1 MRFLISFLS
10 LSFLAAFSNGC
21 SAPHDNAPQDDPHSV
36 GQSADS
42 VESTSIP
49 PRADYC
55 EMLER
60 DIQGEHYG
68 FIAGNK
74 LYYVAGSFGADWE
87 EYLES
92 ETLGFTHPLF
102 RDGRARGNAIVQ
114 SEVGGDGH
122 DSWGWEFWRKTRSAY
137 GTLIVDG
144 SEHKHPKPKTLNW
157 RPDKMVANY
166 EIAGV
171 NINEDK
177 FISRDDVL
185 TTVIV
190 SDKDVSIR
198 FEGESFWEPSK
209 VPRFDGDDVE
219 GSFSRTCESEI
230 TFDESANALRLLEA
244 GTAIAK
250 PLYGEPT
257 KLGRMMYDG
266 LSFVYSSS
274 VPMEDVKWSKRP
286 KGNLGYSFV
295 LNLPADQPVS
305 LTLAVADEYSDAL
318 SRSEQGNAE
327 AMPAMAVKTEWVN
340 NLLNEQIPYFR
351 CSDEKAVETYYYLWA
366 LNFMYFRDIGEGW
379 LKYPHTQ
386 TAVNNFM
393 GLHLWDSWA
402 YIQAGSW
409 VADKWQYGHGNALSW
424 QFMVPFKN
432 KANNMPDN
440 FGKGWYSPLVRMVF
454 VGATEPAW
462 QQYRRS
468 GDKKYLEEVYG
479 KVFKPLYWDG
489 NGPTKS
495 FGTEVNAVDALSNMA
510 SALGETNDA
519 EHWQSFRPQM
529 VKSFKHQWS
538 GRWDGFYGGRGVPWK
553 DIWALSALQSVA
565 MPKEWGEQMVEE
577 YVLDTDKGF
586 ASPVGVNTRAADSPP
601 NGIFRC
607 STISTWLAIDGM
619 FRQDQAYAGI
629 LTTLNHTN
637 AMHREWG
644 YPVAPE
650 AWEENH
656 KAWGSRYYNWDL
668 AHVLPM
674 IEWLA
679 GLDYS
684 IPDQQF
690 TFAPHLPSTWDY
702 IETFTPVVI
711 EGKTQWVHARVD
723 RQFEGDQVTLLAE
736 VNGNPLKETI
746 IAPYTEDR
754 SLIAASGPGE
764 AVSRSTAV
772 EFTSDQ
778 SSAQVELTLGEKLKS
793 YETLVWATPRAR
805 IFHGSVTVDI
815 ENLLP
820 GTVIRYTT
828 DGSVP
833 TSDSTIWDTAISI
846 DATTN
851 FKLLAFA
858 EDGSNYTPYDM
869 VYTATELKPSEVD
882 LATTQP
888 GMFYRYYELGNKST
902 RLPDFENLEPT
913 RTGTL
918 SIDQF
923 NQNIQVAAIAGDRS
937 ESYALH
943 LTSYLSV
950 PVDEVYH
957 FHLHADD
964 GARIVI
970 DGQVL
975 VDLDTHSYVDAWEAE
990 GSVGLKQGLHR
1001 VDLYYYQDGHRT
1013 RLTVKSK
1020 KGDEP
1025 EYQFISPESWR
1036 RPK

>member
-1 MRFLISFLS
+1 MKFI
-10 LSFLAAFSNGC
+10 
-21 SAPHDNAPQDDPHSV
+21 
-36 GQSADS
+36 
-42 VESTSIP
+42 STSATVAFLLNCLGGGVILVDANAKNVEP
-49 PRADYC
+49 PRTDYC

-74 LYYVAGSFGADWE
+74 LYYVAGSFGAYWH
-87 EYLES
+87 EYWES

-144 SEHKHPKPKTLNW
+144 KEHQHPEPKTLDW
-157 RPDKMVANY
+157 RPDKMVAHY
-166 EIAGV
+166 EVAGV
-171 NINEDK
+171 SIREDK

-185 TTVIV
+185 TTVMV
-190 SDKDVSIR
+190 SDQDVVIR
-198 FEGESFWEPSK
+198 FEGESFWESSK
-209 VPRFDGDDVE
+209 VPDFDGDKIE
-219 GSFSRTCESEI
+219 GTISRTCESEI
-230 TFDESANALRLLEA
+230 TFDESMNAMRLVEA
-244 GTAIAK
+244 GTAVVK
-250 PLYGEPT
+250 QKYGEPT
-257 KLGRMMYDG
+257 AVGRMMYDG

-274 VPMEDVKWSKRP
+274 VPMEDVEWSKQ
-286 KGNLGYSFV
+286 KAGNLGYSFV
-295 LNLPADQPVS
+295 LKLPAGQPVA
-305 LTLAVADEYSDAL
+305 LTLAIADDYTEAL
-318 SRSEQGNAE
+318 ARSKKGRTE
-327 AMPAMAVKTEWVN
+327 AAPAMADKTEWFN
-340 NLLNEQIPYFR
+340 DLLNEQIPYFR
-351 CSDEKAVETYYYLWA
+351 CSDEKSVETYYYLWA

-409 VADKWQYGHGNALSW
+409 VADKWKWGHGNALSW
-424 QFMVPFKN
+424 QYMVPFKN

-440 FGKGWYSPLVRMVF
+440 FGKAWYSPLVRMVF

-468 GDKKYLEEVYG
+468 GDKKYLEEVYD

-495 FGTEVNAVDALSNMA
+495 FGTDVNAVDALSEMA
-510 SALGETNDA
+510 SALGETNDVD
-519 EHWQSFRPQM
+519 HWQAFRAKK
-529 VKSFKHQWS
+529 VNEFKSQWS
-538 GRWDGFYGGRGVPWK
+538 GRWEGFYGGSGTPWK

-565 MPKEWGEQMVEE
+565 MPKEWGQVMVDDF
-577 YVLDTDKGF
+577 VLDTDKGF

-607 STISTWLAIDGM
+607 STISSWLAIDGM

-629 LTTLNHTN
+629 LTTLNHTKS
-637 AMHREWG
+637 MHREWG

-690 TFAPHLPSTWDY
+690 TFAPHLPSTWDF
-702 IETFTPVVI
+702 IETYTPVVI
-711 EGKTQWVHARVD
+711 DGKTNWVQSRVM
-723 RQFEGDQVTLLAE
+723 RQHEGDQVKLVAG
-736 VNGNPLKETI
+736 VRGNPLKETI

-754 SLIAASGPGE
+754 ELISASGAGSE
-764 AVSRSTAV
+764 SKLSNAV
-772 EFTSDQ
+772 EFRSDG
-778 SSAQVELTLGEKLKS
+778 SSSQVELTLGDKLKA
-793 YETLVWATPRAR
+793 YETLVWSTPRTR
-805 IFHGSVTVDI
+805 IFHESVEVDV
-815 ENLLP
+815 ENILP
-820 GTVIRYTT
+820 GTVLRYTT

-833 TSDSTIWDTAISI
+833 TVASPVWEAPVTIER
-846 DATTN
+846 TTQ
-851 FKLLAFA
+851 FTLLAFA
-858 EDGSNYTPYDM
+858 EDGSKYTPYEM
-869 VYTATELKPSEVD
+869 VYTATELKPAQDASLKTESG
-882 LATTQP
+882 LA
-888 GMFYRYYELGNKST
+888 YRFYELSGNPTS
-902 RLPDFENLEPT
+902 LPDFGQLPITSTGHVPT
-913 RTGTL
+913 QLLGQ
-918 SIDQF
+918 SID
-923 NQNIQVAAIAGDRS
+923 VSKIAGERQDHF
-937 ESYALH
+937 ALH
-943 LTSYLSV
+943 LAGFIQV

-957 FHLHADD
+957 FHLASDD
-964 GARIVI
+964 GARLLIDGEQVI
-970 DGQVL
+970 DL
-975 VDLDTHSYVDAWEAE
+975 NTHSYVDAWEAE
-990 GSVGLKQGLHR
+990 GSIGLKAGLHR
-1001 VDLYYYQDGHRT
+1001 VEIFYYQDAQR
-1013 RLTVKSK
+1013 RKLQLKSK
-1020 KGDEP
+1020 KGNEP
-1025 EYQFISPESWR
+1025 EHQYIDSNSWS
-1036 RPK
+1036 RPAR